1 MNVMALYR
9 GYSEQKKQWV
19 CGYYVPYTDKKNVIH
34 HFIVIPTLDKPPF
47 PYVEVVEQS
56 LGQYIGQQ
64 DQLGRMVYT
73 GDIIRVHD
81 PVTNTHKNEPVVYC
95 SGDTTFECEVGRN
108 CFFDFWEWGCKHAL
122 IIGKTYPHDEAPRL
136 DRD

>member
-9 GYSEQKKQWV
+9 GYSEEKDQWV
-19 CGYYVPYTDKKNVIH
+19 YGYYVPYTDKKKVTH

-56 LGQYIGQQ
+56 LGQYIGQK

-73 GDIIRVHD
+73 GDVIRVHD
-81 PVTNTHKNEPVVYC
+81 PVTNSHKDDSVVYC
-95 SGDTTFECEVGRN
+95 TGDKTFECEVGRD
-108 CFFDFWEWGCKHAL
+108 CVFDYWEWGCKHAL
-122 IIGKTYPHDEAPRL
+122 IVGTVYPPKETPLLRV
-136 DRD
+136 